1 LILTE
6 RGNRCRGPALA
17 GTGHHGLM
25 PEISASPS
33 LRPPRHRLDRRFVLW
48 RTLQAAL
55 WATGILGVLT
65 IIYVYAEITRP
76 WLGPALLVLGVIY
89 AVNITV
95 MPSWRYR
102 VHRWEATDDA
112 VYALSGWLTRE
123 WRIVPISRIQSID
136 TEIGPLQ
143 RRLGLAT
150 ISVTTASS
158 EGKITI
164 EGVAVGVAEE
174 AVDRL
179 REITAATTGDAT

>member
-1 LILTE
+1 
-6 RGNRCRGPALA
+6 
-17 GTGHHGLM
+17 M
-25 PEISASPS
+25 PVTTLP

-48 RTLQAAL
+48 RTIQAVL
-55 WATGILGVLT
+55 WGAGVLGVLT
-65 IIYVYAEITRP
+65 AIYGYAEVTRP
-76 WLGPALLVLGVIY
+76 WTGPVLLVAGVLY
-89 AVNITV
+89 AVNITI
-95 MPSWRYR
+95 MPTWRYR

-112 VYALSGWLTRE
+112 VYALTGWLTRR
-123 WRIVPISRIQSID
+123 WQVVPVSRIQSID

-164 EGVAVGVAEE
+164 EGVGTATAEE

-179 REITAATTGDAT
+179 RRITAATAGDAT

>member
-1 LILTE
+1 
-6 RGNRCRGPALA
+6 
-17 GTGHHGLM
+17 M
-25 PEISASPS
+25 PETSAPPS

-48 RTLQAAL
+48 RTLQAIL
-55 WATGILGVLT
+55 WAAGVLGT
-65 IIYVYAEITRP
+65 LTAIYGRAEVTRP
-76 WLGPALLVLGVIY
+76 WLGPVLLILGVIY

-95 MPSWRYR
+95 MPTWRYR

-136 TEIGPLQ
+136 TEVGPLQ

-164 EGVAVGVAEE
+164 EGVAVAVAE
-174 AVDRL
+174 ATVDRL
-179 REITAATTGDAT
+179 REIAAATAGDAT

>member
-1 LILTE
+1 
-6 RGNRCRGPALA
+6 
-17 GTGHHGLM
+17 
-25 PEISASPS
+25 
-33 LRPPRHRLDRRFVLW
+33 
-48 RTLQAAL
+48 LQTSFWAA
-55 WATGILGVLT
+55 GVLGALGA
-65 IIYVYAEITRP
+65 IYGFAGITRP
-76 WLGPALLVLGVIY
+76 WLGPVLLILGVIY
-89 AVNITV
+89 AVNITI

-123 WRIVPISRIQSID
+123 WRIVPISRVQSID

-150 ISVTTASS
+150 ISVTTASA

-164 EGVAVGVAEE
+164 EGVATAVAEE

-179 REITAATTGDAT
+179 REITAATAGDAT

>member
-1 LILTE
+1 
-6 RGNRCRGPALA
+6 
-17 GTGHHGLM
+17 M
-25 PEISASPS
+25 PETSATPS

-48 RTLQAAL
+48 RTLQAIF
-55 WATGILGVLT
+55 WAVGVLGT
-65 IIYVYAEITRP
+65 LTAIYAYAEITRP
-76 WLGPALLVLGVIY
+76 WLGPVLLILAAVY

-95 MPSWRYR
+95 MPAWRYR

-164 EGVAVGVAEE
+164 EGVATPVAEE